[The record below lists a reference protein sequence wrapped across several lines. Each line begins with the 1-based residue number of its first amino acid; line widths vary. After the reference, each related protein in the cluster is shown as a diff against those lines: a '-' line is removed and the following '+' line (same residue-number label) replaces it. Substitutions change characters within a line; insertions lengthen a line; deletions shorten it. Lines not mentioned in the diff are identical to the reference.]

1 MAEAGGQAVEASSA
15 EAFEGSRRRGRP
27 HAGSKDMEETIDEL
41 AMETKRTTLLDR
53 LETQLKSTSHV
64 SRMLF
69 GFSLADDKKVQKAL
83 DQEFTSWKQQ
93 QESHEALTGVLVMVA
108 GQTGFHLLEGPT
120 ELVLK
125 ALSFFHSVS
134 TEAKGIREAA
144 PAGPVQATPR
154 QDEKG
159 ELPALV
165 STVRV
170 LHFTELHGVQVARS
184 WCSLVHP
191 GKSLGGVQTPL
202 DETNSHELV
211 FAAYKKMLCLCL
223 KVQKLLDPDE
233 PVDVKGLK
241 KAYEK
246 AADEMPSVDEV
257 QCVMGKNSLECF
269 FTYPEFEK
277 VFILPF
283 QLVLH
288 SELLWPMAPALCY

>member
-1 MAEAGGQAVEASSA
+1 MAEAGGQTVEASSA
-15 EAFEGSRRRGRP
+15 DALEGSRRRGRQ
-27 HAGSKDMEETIDEL
+27 HAGSKDVEETIDEL

-53 LETQLKSTSHV
+53 LESQLKTTNHV
-64 SRMLF
+64 SRLLF
-69 GFSLADDKKVQKAL
+69 AFSIADDKKIQKAL

-93 QESHEALTGVLVMVA
+93 QEGHEALTGVLVLVSA
-108 GQTGFHLLEGPT
+108 QTGFHLLEGPT
-120 ELVLK
+120 EIVLK
-125 ALSFFHSVS
+125 ALSFFHSIS
-134 TEAKGIREAA
+134 TEAKSLREL
-144 PAGPVQATPR
+144 AGTVQATPR
-154 QDEKG
+154 PDEKG
-159 ELPALV
+159 ELPALL

-191 GKSLGGVQTPL
+191 GKSLGGVQTAL
-202 DETNSHELV
+202 DDTNSHELV
-211 FAAYKKMLCLCL
+211 FSAYKKMLCLCL

-233 PVDVKGLK
+233 AVDSRGLK

-246 AADEMPSVDEV
+246 AADEMPTVDEV
-257 QCVMGKNSLECF
+257 QCIMGKNALECF

-288 SELLWPMAPALCY
+288 SELLWPMPPALSY